1 MSWQMRYLVSQ
12 IQRGS
17 PRLFAPLFSITIML
31 PAVPID
37 PRELLA
43 GFVLGTVANG
53 WEGV

>member
-12 IQRGS
+12 IHYGS

-43 GFVLGTVANG
+43 GVVLGTVAKG
-53 WEGV
+53 WAGV